1 MQKLFIIDQHHS
13 FMIWIQNTFNAF
25 FVPINLSRKT
35 YMKMNVGLA
44 EKKKL
49 TITNSKK
56 ELFRCYILIF
66 LF

>member
-44 EKKKL
+44 EKK
-49 TITNSKK
+49 N
-56 ELFRCYILIF
+56 
-66 LF
+66 